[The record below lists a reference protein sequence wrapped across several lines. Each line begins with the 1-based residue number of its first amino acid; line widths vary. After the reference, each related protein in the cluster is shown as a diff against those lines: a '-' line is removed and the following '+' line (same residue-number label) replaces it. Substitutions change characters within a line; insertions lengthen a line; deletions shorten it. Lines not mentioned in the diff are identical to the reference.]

1 MILAQNH
8 FQATPNRIPH
18 GNLNGMKEMAE
29 KLFMPQT
36 AN

>member
-1 MILAQNH
+1 MIQVQGH
-8 FQATPNRIPH
+8 FQATQNGIPH
-18 GNLNGMKEMAE
+18 GNLSGAKEMAE